1 MSGFYS
7 KKSTQETKAIKE
19 IGQDTK
25 ISFVSKVPRKKKKH
39 LE

>member
-19 IGQDTK
+19 IGQEKK
-25 ISFVSKVPRKKKKH
+25 IHLSPKFRERKQNI
-39 LE
+39 

>member
-1 MSGFYS
+1 MSFFILR
-7 KKSTQETKAIKE
+7 KSTQETKAIKE
-19 IGQDTK
+19 IGQDKK